1 MSQKT
6 ENLRVPPQDIDA
18 EMSLLGAIL
27 QDEEV
32 LTDVADKITYS
43 EFYEPN
49 HKVIYGAMMKLY
61 DSNRPV
67 DLLTVTTKL
76 RSEKKLAEIGGKAYL
91 AELAGFVPN
100 ASNAVAYAEIIRNAA
115 TRRNYIRI
123 ATEIGN
129 LPYEEELSTGD
140 ISNKIEELVFHART
154 DVNNG
159 EALKF
164 DNLLSQALVRI
175 EKLADNPNE
184 IRGVR
189 TGYADLDKMMSG
201 FQKTDLLILAARP
214 GMGKSTLAQNFMT
227 NIAIKEKKSVIYF
240 SLEMGKDQLTDR
252 ILASHSR
259 IQLNNIRSGRFQ
271 GDEFSKLSESINEL
285 EQAPIFIDDK
295 SNLSITELLTKARR
309 IAAKLPKDNP
319 LGLIV
324 VDYLQ
329 LMSANTPSR
338 DGNRVNEVA
347 EISRGLKLIARD
359 LDVPVLALSQLS
371 RSIEQRTDKKP
382 QLSDLR
388 ESGSIE
394 QDADIVMFI
403 NRDDYYDED
412 SERANVADL
421 IIAKHRN
428 GEQGRIE
435 LYFEPSI
442 MRFSSYAKHK

>member
-1 MSQKT
+1 MSEKID
-6 ENLRVPPQDIDA
+6 NLKVPPQDIDA
-18 EMSLLGAIL
+18 EMSLLGAVL

-32 LTDVADKITYS
+32 LTDVADKITAG

-49 HKVIYGAMMKLY
+49 HKTIYSAMMKLY
-61 DSNRPV
+61 DINRPV
-67 DLLTVTTKL
+67 DLLTVTTQL
-76 RSEKKLAEIGGKAYL
+76 RAEKKLAEIGGKAYL
-91 AELAGFVPN
+91 AELADYVPN
-100 ASNAVAYAEIIRNAA
+100 ASNAPAYAEIIRNAA

-123 ATEIGN
+123 ATEIGG
-129 LPYEEELSTGD
+129 LPYNEELTTGE
-140 ISNKIEELVFHART
+140 ISDQIESLVFHARS
-154 DVNNG
+154 DFSG
-159 EALKF
+159 GDAFKF
-164 DNLLSQALVRI
+164 DSLLGQALVRI
-175 EKLADNPNE
+175 EKMADNPNE
-184 IRGVR
+184 MRGVR
-189 TGYADLDKMMSG
+189 SGYRDLDKKLSG
-201 FQKTDLLILAARP
+201 FQKTDLIILAARP
-214 GMGKSTLAQNFMT
+214 GMGKSALAQNFMT
-227 NIAIKEKKSVIYF
+227 NVAVKEKKSVIYF

-252 ILASHSR
+252 ILASHSH
-259 IQLNNIRSGRFQ
+259 IKLNNIRSGRFQ

-295 SNLSITELLTKARR
+295 SNLSVTELLTKARR
-309 IAAKLPKDNP
+309 IAAKLSKENP

-338 DGNRVNEVA
+338 DGNRVNEVG

-359 LDVPVLALSQLS
+359 LDVPVIALSQLS
-371 RSIEQRTDKKP
+371 RSIEARGDKKP

-412 SERANVADL
+412 SERANIADL

-428 GEQGRIE
+428 GEQGKVE
-435 LYFEPSI
+435 LYFEPEI
-442 MRFSSYAKHK
+442 LRFSSYAKHK

>member
-1 MSQKT
+1 MSEKT
-6 ENLRVPPQDIDA
+6 DNLRVPPQDIDA

-32 LTDVADKITYS
+32 LTDVADKITAT

-49 HKVIYGAMMKLY
+49 HTAIFSAMIKLY

-67 DLLTVTTKL
+67 DLLTTTTQL
-76 RSEKKLAEIGGKAYL
+76 RSEKKLADVGGKAYL
-91 AELAGFVPN
+91 AELADYVPN
-100 ASNAVAYAEIIRNAA
+100 ASNAAAYAEIIRNAA
-115 TRRNYIRI
+115 TRRNYIRV
-123 ATEIGN
+123 ATEIGG
-129 LPYEEELSTGD
+129 LPYNEELSTSE
-140 ISNKIEELVFHART
+140 ISDQIESLVFHARS
-154 DVNNG
+154 DFSGG
-159 EALKF
+159 EAQKF
-164 DNLLSQALVRI
+164 DSLLSHALVRI

-184 IRGVR
+184 LRGVR
-189 TGYADLDKMMSG
+189 TGYADLDKKLSG
-201 FQKTDLLILAARP
+201 FQKTDLIILAARP
-214 GMGKSTLAQNFMT
+214 GMGKSALAQNFMT
-227 NIAIKEKKSVIYF
+227 NIAVKEKKSVIYF

-252 ILASHSR
+252 ILSAHSHIKHDS
-259 IQLNNIRSGRFQ
+259 IRSGRFQ

-285 EQAPIFIDDK
+285 EQAPIYIDDK
-295 SNLSITELLTKARR
+295 SNLTITELLTKARR
-309 IAAKLPKDNP
+309 IAAKLPKQNE

-329 LMSANTPSR
+329 LMSANIPSR
-338 DGNRVNEVA
+338 DGNRVNEVG

-359 LDVPVLALSQLS
+359 LDVPVLAISQLS
-371 RSIEQRTDKKP
+371 RSIESRSDKKP

-412 SERANVADL
+412 TERANIADL

-428 GEQGRIE
+428 GEQGKVE
-435 LYFEPSI
+435 LYFEPE
-442 MRFSSYAKHK
+442 MLRFSSYAKHK

>member
-1 MSQKT
+1 MS
-6 ENLRVPPQDIDA
+6 ENLKLPPQDIDA

-32 LTDVADKITYS
+32 LTDVADKITAV

-49 HKVIYGAMMKLY
+49 HKLIYKAMMKLY
-61 DSNRPV
+61 DNNRPV
-67 DLLTVTTKL
+67 DLLTVTTQL

-91 AELAGFVPN
+91 TELANYVPN

-123 ATEIGN
+123 ATEISG
-129 LPYEEELSTGD
+129 LPYNEEMSTGE
-140 ISNKIEELVFHART
+140 ISDKIESLVFHARSELNI
-154 DVNNG
+154 DD
-159 EALKF
+159 ALKF

-184 IRGVR
+184 LRGVR
-189 TGYADLDKMMSG
+189 TGYTDLDKKLSG
-201 FQKTDLLILAARP
+201 FQKTDLIILAARP
-214 GMGKSTLAQNFMT
+214 GMGKSALAQNFMT
-227 NIAIKEKKSVIYF
+227 NIATKEKSSVIYF

-252 ILASHSR
+252 ILSSHSR
-259 IQLNNIRSGRFQ
+259 ISNDNVRSGRFQ

-285 EQAPIFIDDK
+285 EQAPIYIDDK
-295 SNLSITELLTKARR
+295 SNLSVTELLTKARR
-309 IAAKLPKDNP
+309 IAAKLPKENP

-329 LMSANTPSR
+329 LMKANSPSR
-338 DGNRVNEVA
+338 DGNRVNEVG

-371 RSIEQRTDKKP
+371 RSIESRTDKKP

-394 QDADIVMFI
+394 QDADIVMFLS
-403 NRDDYYDED
+403 RDDYYDED

-428 GEQGRIE
+428 GEQGKVE
-435 LYFEPSI
+435 LYFEPELL
-442 MRFSSYAKHK
+442 RFSSYAKHK